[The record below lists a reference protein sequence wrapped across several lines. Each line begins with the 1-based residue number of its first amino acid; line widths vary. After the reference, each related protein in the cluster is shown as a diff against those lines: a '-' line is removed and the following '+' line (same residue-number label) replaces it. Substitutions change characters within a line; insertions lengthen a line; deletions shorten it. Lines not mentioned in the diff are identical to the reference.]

1 LLPYLPSTEETA
13 VRVFRDNVILLV
25 RFEINVKI
33 AKKPEGQ
40 PSGLYLVLDQTLKL
54 KK

>member
-1 LLPYLPSTEETA
+1 
-13 VRVFRDNVILLV
+13 VGKFK
-25 RFEINVKI
+25 INVKI

-54 KK
+54 YKK